1 MLVKDII
8 DNIIT
13 HNEIIAIWTFDRS
26 EWCHYRQW
34 RGMAWD
40 LQDKR
45 PDLFNSK
52 FVKIFGV
59 IPESIVEADTINI
72 EIEESCS

>member
-8 DNIIT
+8 DNIIS
-13 HNEIIAIWTFDRS
+13 HNEIIAIWTFDKG
-26 EWCHYRQW
+26 ECCHYRQW

-40 LQDKR
+40 LEKKR

-59 IPESIVEADTINI
+59 VPESIVEADTINI
-72 EIEESCS
+72 EIEKSCS